1 MSLFCGAG
9 FFCKNF
15 KELSIN
21 KSNKQIGAKFERQTQ
36 ECFKSKG
43 IILEL
48 HKKIEIGYSAKIVK
62 KHEFDLGNDEILVE
76 CKSSSWTKEDH
87 VPSAKITNWNCAMY
101 YFHLAS
107 KKIKKYFV
115 VKKYCSKKRN
125 NMTLLDFYLEYKSQF
140 IPTDVILI
148 ELDENLNARIF
159 AFDGNKFSES
169 KNYKF

>member
-1 MSLFCGAG
+1 
-9 FFCKNF
+9 
-15 KELSIN
+15 
-21 KSNKQIGAKFERQTQ
+21 
-36 ECFKSKG
+36 
-43 IILEL
+43 
-48 HKKIEIGYSAKIVK
+48 
-62 KHEFDLGNDEILVE
+62 
-76 CKSSSWTKEDH
+76 
-87 VPSAKITNWNCAMY
+87 MY
-101 YFHLAS
+101 YFYLAS